1 MHRGVR
7 FMMVAEKS
15 PAVVGGGAG
24 PLEQRMESD
33 RERFSPSELAVVLS
47 HYDIGVIESA
57 KEFPRGSRRAPKL
70 LLKTP
75 RGRFLLKRRASG
87 RDDPFKVAFSHA
99 LVGHLRAR
107 GFPVPALIGTRNE
120 QNSLLQLGGHVY
132 ELFEYVEGDRYNN
145 SLEQTASAAVTLARY
160 HAAVADFQTEWTPP
174 AGSYHDSASV
184 RTCLNAIPTT
194 ASGHDSVIGHEAE
207 LLHLTQELH
216 DWYDEAAERVN
227 RDGFGSWPVTIIH
240 GDWHPGNML
249 FLGPRVCAVL
259 DFDAARHQPAVIDVA
274 YGMLQFSILR
284 GVAGPEE
291 WPDFGDET
299 RTRRFLAGYLTR
311 QPLPAEQRAVMPDLM
326 IEALVGETVVP
337 IAVTGSFGR
346 LPGFGVL
353 QMVGRKVTWL
363 LKNSDRVRGWLLE

>member
-1 MHRGVR
+1 MN
-7 FMMVAEKS
+7 A
-15 PAVVGGGAG
+15 
-24 PLEQRMESD
+24 D

-75 RGRFLLKRRASG
+75 RGRFLLKRRATG
-87 RDDPFKVAFSHA
+87 KNDPFKVAFSHA
-99 LVGHLRAR
+99 LVSHLRTKR
-107 GFPVPALIGTRNE
+107 FCVPALLGTRDE
-120 QNSLLQLGGHVY
+120 HNSLLQLGGHVY

-145 SLEQTASAAVTLARY
+145 SLEQTTSAALTLARY
-160 HAAVADFQTEWTPP
+160 HAAVADFKTEWTPP
-174 AGSYHDSASV
+174 AGSYHDAASV
-184 RTCLNAIPTT
+184 RTGLNSIPTT

-207 LLHLTQELH
+207 LLHLTQALH
-216 DWYDEAAERVN
+216 DRYDETAERVN
-227 RDGFGSWPVTIIH
+227 QSGLPGWPITIIH

-249 FLGPRVCAVL
+249 FCGPQVCAVL
-259 DFDAARHQPAVIDVA
+259 DFDAARHQPAIIDVA

-299 RTRRFLAGYLTR
+299 RTRRFLAGYLAR
-311 QPLPAEQRAVMPDLM
+311 LPVPNEQRAVIPDLM
-326 IEALVGETVVP
+326 VEALIGETVVP
-337 IAVTGSFGR
+337 IAVTGSFGP

-353 QMVGRKVTWL
+353 QMVERKVTWL
-363 LKNSDRVRGWLLE
+363 QKNAERVRGWLLE